1 MRIKQVIKSPEKVLV
16 ELSLTLLVVILTNS
30 CASDNIEELYGLPD
44 FVCDPQQVGFSTVI
58 QPIIQTNCA
67 IKGCHVPGTGRAN
80 FEDANQIK
88 FNAVEMKQR
97 TQSLDMPRGGG
108 SLSQKEIDQISC
120 WVDSGADISN

>member
-1 MRIKQVIKSPEKVLV
+1 MNKKPSISIVI
-16 ELSLTLLVVILTNS
+16 LSLTILVAILINS
-30 CASDNIEELYGLPD
+30 CANDNIEELYGLPD
-44 FVCDPQQVGFSTVI
+44 FPCDPQQIGFSTVI

-67 IKGCHVPGTGRAN
+67 ISGCHVPGPVRAN
-80 FEDANQIK
+80 FQDVNQIK

-108 SLSQKEIDQISC
+108 SLSQEEIDQISC

>member
-1 MRIKQVIKSPEKVLV
+1 MNKKPGISLVVL
-16 ELSLTLLVVILTNS
+16 SFPILVVILTSS

-44 FVCDPQQVGFSTVI
+44 FVCDPQQVSFSSVI

-67 IKGCHVPGTGRAN
+67 ISGCHVPGPVRAN
-80 FEDANQIK
+80 FQDVNQIK

-97 TQSLDMPRGGG
+97 TQSLDMPRGVG
-108 SLSQKEIDQISC
+108 SLSQEEIDQISC